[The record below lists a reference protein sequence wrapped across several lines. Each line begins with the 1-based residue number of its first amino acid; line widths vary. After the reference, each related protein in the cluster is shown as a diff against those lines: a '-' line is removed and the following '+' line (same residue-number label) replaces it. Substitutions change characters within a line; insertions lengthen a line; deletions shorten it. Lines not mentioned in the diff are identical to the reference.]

1 MSRLHHTRRRT
12 HRLGKF
18 LLFCVLCAVFFW
30 WSNHSLQTERA
41 VFTSPRLPAGFDGC
55 TIVQL
60 SDLHGAEFGEDNEE
74 LIRRVR
80 EAEPD
85 LSLIHI

>member
-30 WSNHSLQTERA
+30 WSNHSLQTDR
-41 VFTSPRLPAGFDGC
+41 FTYRSPRLPAGFDGC
-55 TIVQL
+55 VIVQL
-60 SDLHGAEFGEDNEE
+60 SDLHGADFGAGNRE
-74 LIRRVR
+74 LTERVR
-80 EAEPD
+80 ALSPD
-85 LSLIHI
+85 YIS